1 MSRQSGYKYFFTS
14 DWGVNDAVQL
24 ATCVVRRTSVLNHL
38 DIEQFDALLRQ
49 SNYYV
54 RQLGFK
60 TKEWMKKSLGPDRYI
75 QVRRALLS
83 LRKSRLGR

>member
-38 DIEQFDALLRQ
+38 DIAQFDALLRQ

-54 RQLGFK
+54 RQLGVQDQRMD
-60 TKEWMKKSLGPDRYI
+60 EEEPRPRSLYPG
-75 QVRRALLS
+75 QAGAS
-83 LRKSRLGR
+83 ELRKSRPGR